1 MDLFRNGMIIG
12 LRNGQDKYVIAE
24 QDEESVTKCRDGSTK
39 NAQWTVEVND
49 DESLYLKS
57 CYGKYLTASNMP
69 SIPGIVAKNLKVVQ
83 TLPEKKNTSH
93 LWLPVNQSGPGE
105 PVLVSLKTLHGS
117 YLQAN
122 SGPPPLGNL
131 ITHDLL
137 RKDGPNPVNK
147 KILWHIEIV
156 DAPSDQWKQSEST
169 MSKMIVGVKSLVNEI
184 HKDKEKNKNLK
195 DEKGTT
201 KGRNPLIVLSRNFT
215 SKTY

>member
-1 MDLFRNGMIIG
+1 MDVFQNDLIIRLKNGK
-12 LRNGQDKYVIAE
+12 DKYLIAE
-24 QDEESVTKCRDGSTK
+24 QDKESVTKCRDGLTK

-49 DESLYLKS
+49 HESLYLKS

-69 SIPGIVAKNLKVVQ
+69 SIPGIVAKNLRVIQ
-83 TLPEKKNTSH
+83 TLPEKRNTSH
-93 LWLPVNQSGPGE
+93 LWLPVNQSDSRDP
-105 PVLVSLKTLHGS
+105 LTLSLKTLHGT

-147 KILWHIEIV
+147 KILWQIEVV

-169 MSKMIVGVKSLVNEI
+169 MSKMIVGVKSLMNEI

-201 KGRNPLIVLSRNFT
+201 KGLNPLHVL
-215 SKTY
+215 